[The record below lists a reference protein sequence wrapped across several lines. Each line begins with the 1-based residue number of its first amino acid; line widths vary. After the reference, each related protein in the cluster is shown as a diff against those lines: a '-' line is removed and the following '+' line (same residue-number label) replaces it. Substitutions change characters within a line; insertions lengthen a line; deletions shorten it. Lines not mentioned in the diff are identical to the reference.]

1 MSNKLTSQ
9 QYQGLT
15 ELRQRTTISCLESMA
30 PETDIMGWSVTKGLK
45 GEQEQFYDPVPT
57 WKGSQF
63 VVQWQM
69 VGVRLL
75 PVSDDTYD
83 ETNSKPVYFTHEEI
97 VDRVIKLRNEWAAR

>member
-1 MSNKLTSQ
+1 MSKPMTSEEYHSFSQLRDYLTVN
-9 QYQGLT
+9 
-15 ELRQRTTISCLESMA
+15 CLESVA
-30 PETDIMGWSVTKGLK
+30 PQTDIMGWSVNKGLK
-45 GEQEQFYDPVPT
+45 GEQEQFYDPT

-69 VGVRLL
+69 VGVRCL

-97 VDRVIKLRNEWAAR
+97 VDRVTKLRKEMAAR